1 MRQLFIAAAL
11 VISALTV
18 HSQENEKPTVE
29 KNMFAVNVG
38 IVSVGFQYEG
48 RLARK
53 WALHAE
59 TGISL
64 NPYTVEYFSSDS
76 SIKKETEYLSV
87 PYFSIEPRYYY
98 GLDRRQ
104 RHGRNTKNNSSNYIS
119 LKSMYMATEAALT
132 NSNERFEPA
141 SALLIT
147 PSYGIRR
154 SFAKTFFYEFCFGV
168 GLQHNFQKNT
178 RSYSS
183 GENEAGIDIQAKIG
197 YTF

>member
-1 MRQLFIAAAL
+1 MRKLFIAAVL
-11 VISALTV
+11 LLCCLNVL
-18 HSQENEKPTVE
+18 SQETQKPAVE
-29 KNMFAVNVG
+29 KNLFAVNLG

-64 NPYTVEYFSSDS
+64 NPYTVSGYTNSMD
-76 SIKKETEYLSV
+76 KTEYITS
-87 PYFSIEPRYYY
+87 PYLIVEPRFYY

-104 RHGRNTKNNSSNYIS
+104 RHHRNTKNNSSNYIS
-119 LKSMYMATEAALT
+119 LKTHFAAADWAVT
-132 NSNERFEPA
+132 NSDKRFEPA
-141 SALLIT
+141 SALYIV

-154 SFAKTFFYEFCFGV
+154 SFAKRFFYEFSFGV
-168 GLQHNFQKNT
+168 GLQHNFHKRGNFYGDDQ
-178 RSYSS
+178 
-183 GENEAGIDIQAKIG
+183 NEVAVDGQAKIG